1 MCVMNMRIGKRDRR
15 KAVNLSLTPDVI
27 GQLEKLQAALRRPSK
42 SNVIESL
49 VHPRSAEYLRGAQKP
64 NTRAALSTC
73 AAPKNQIL
81 IS

>member
-27 GQLEKLQAALRRPSK
+27 GQLDKLQAALRRPSK

-49 VHPRSAEYLRGAQKP
+49 VYDKAKQLKLVEA
-64 NTRAALSTC
+64 
-73 AAPKNQIL
+73 
-81 IS
+81 